1 MFLKKLS
8 LINYKN
14 LPELEAEFCSG
25 INCFIGQNGVG
36 KTNLLDTVYY
46 LAFCK
51 SHTNNIDSQNIRH
64 DEGFMMLSGRFLRN
78 NIEENISVGVKKGQK
93 KSFQRNKKEYERLAD
108 HIGLIPLVIVS
119 PKDDVLISE
128 GSAERRKFIDG
139 VIAQYD
145 KEYLNQLLEYN
156 HALTQRNCLLRAH
169 NLDPDLLAVSEMV
182 MVRKADYIYKKRLE
196 FLQEFLPIFSH
207 YYTVV
212 SGGKEVANIEYR
224 SSMQEGDL
232 AELLVESRR
241 RDDILGYTTK
251 GIHKDELEMF
261 LGEYPLKKVASQGQ
275 TKSFLVAL
283 KLAQFF
289 FLKKSKGVTPILL
302 LDDIFDKL
310 DSSRVGQIVQL
321 VSGSD
326 FGQIFITDTNREHLD
341 LLLENVN
348 GEKKVF
354 YIADGKIV

>member
-1 MFLKKLS
+1 MYLKKLS

-14 LPELEAEFCSG
+14 LPELEVNFCSG
-25 INCFIGQNGVG
+25 INCFIGHNGAG

-51 SHTNNIDSQNIRH
+51 SHTNSIDSQNIRH
-64 DEGFMMLSGRFLRN
+64 DEGFMMLSGQFLRN

-93 KSFQRNKKEYERLAD
+93 KSFQRNKKEYDRLAD
-108 HIGLIPLVIVS
+108 HIGLIPLVIIS
-119 PKDDVLISE
+119 PKDNVLISE

-156 HALTQRNCLLRAH
+156 HALTQRNCLLRSH
-169 NLDPDLLAVSEMV
+169 VLDPDLLSVSESIMV
-182 MVRKADYIYKKRLE
+182 KKAEYIYKKRLE
-196 FLQEFLPIFSH
+196 FLEEFLPIFSH

-212 SGGKEVANIEYR
+212 SQGKELADIKYR

-232 AELLVESRR
+232 AMLLAENRM
-241 RDDILGYTTK
+241 RDDIIGYTTK

-261 LGEYPLKKVASQGQ
+261 LGEYPLKRVASQGQ
-275 TKSFLVAL
+275 SKSFLVAL

-289 FLKKSKGVTPILL
+289 FLKKSKQVTPILL

-310 DSSRVGQIVQL
+310 DSTRVQQIVSL
-321 VSGSD
+321 VAGKE
-326 FGQIFITDTNREHLD
+326 FGQIFITDTNREHLNQ
-341 LLLENVN
+341 LLENVS
-348 GEKKVF
+348 GEKRVF
-354 YIADGKIV
+354 YVDNGKLV